1 MPNKTGKSKSK
12 SKSKTPLS
20 KTRKNKTSW
29 GYHLTVDAA
38 GCDPD
43 AIRSKTVIAQFVK
56 ELVKEIDMVAYGKPH
71 IVRFG
76 VADKQGYTL
85 VQLIETSDITAHFSE
100 ETNSSYIDVFSCKPF
115 APKTALA
122 VIDKYFKPRA
132 VRRLFRQRQAPRS

>member
-1 MPNKTGKSKSK
+1 MVITTRKSTLRN
-12 SKSKTPLS
+12 SKTLKNS
-20 KTRKNKTSW
+20 KSW

-43 AIRSKTVIAQFVK
+43 AIRSKNVISKFVK

-76 VADKQGYTL
+76 TTDKQGYTL

-100 ETNSSYIDVFSCKPF
+100 ETNCSYIDVFSCKPF
-115 APKTALA
+115 EPKTALA
-122 VIDKYFKPRA
+122 VIQKYFKPTA
-132 VRRLFRQRQAPRS
+132 VRRLFRRRQAPRS